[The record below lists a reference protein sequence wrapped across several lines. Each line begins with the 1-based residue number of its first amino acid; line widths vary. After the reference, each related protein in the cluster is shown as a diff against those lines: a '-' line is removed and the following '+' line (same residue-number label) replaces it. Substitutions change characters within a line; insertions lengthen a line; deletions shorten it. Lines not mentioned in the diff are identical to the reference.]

1 MMRKLASVMIA
12 CLILMAAIGC
22 STGNGGNPPPPA
34 FLPHVVDSQ
43 DNFQFGVT
51 GVSKVTQTLTYQW
64 QNTGDAAIIDQ
75 TGSVSAGSAMIKVL
89 DANNS
94 EVYSADLN
102 SSGSFV
108 STTGTAGLWTI
119 QVVLSKTSGAMS
131 FHLQKM

>member
-1 MMRKLASVMIA
+1 MRSLVFQLAV
-12 CLILMAAIGC
+12 CLILMATIGC
-22 STGNGGNPPPPA
+22 STGNGGTPLPPA

-43 DNFQFGVT
+43 DDFQFAVT

-64 QNTGDAAIIDQ
+64 QNTGDAATIDQ

-89 DANNS
+89 DASNS
-94 EVYSADLN
+94 TVYSADLN

-108 STTGTAGLWTI
+108 STTGAAGLWTI
-119 QVVLSKTSGAMS
+119 QVVLSKTSGAIS

>member
-1 MMRKLASVMIA
+1 MRNPISLLIA

-22 STGNGGNPPPPA
+22 STGNGGTPLPPA
-34 FLPHVVDSQ
+34 FLPHVVDSR
-43 DNFQFGVT
+43 DDFQFSVT

-64 QNTGDAAIIDQ
+64 QNTGAAATIDQ

-94 EVYSADLN
+94 MVYSADLN

-108 STTGTAGLWTI
+108 STTGTTGSWTI